1 MLTTD
6 LFPNNG
12 KIWGDRDMNDS
23 FSFDGLIR
31 PNELPFLANKPK
43 STVDRWFLSGALEGV
58 KIGGKWH
65 TKPEWVEA
73 FLMAGHNRRVGEVG
87 HNSDPKKP

>member
-1 MLTTD
+1 
-6 LFPNNG
+6 
-12 KIWGDRDMNDS
+12 MNDS
-23 FSFDGLIR
+23 FSFDGLVR
-31 PNELPFLANKPK
+31 ANEFPFLANKPK

-73 FLMAGHNRRVGEVG
+73 FLIAGHNRRVGEVG